1 MAWLTAR
8 FETMKRS
15 NIQVATMKRAVRA
28 MAEIQLTQLCLL
40 ISTPLK
46 YASSEGAITK
56 REDTLSKIR
65 QELVLIVLRTST

>member
-1 MAWLTAR
+1 
-8 FETMKRS
+8 
-15 NIQVATMKRAVRA
+15 